1 MRTNIK
7 TIIMANI
14 ARQASPQG
22 TWPTDILTKLRF
34 LAFVYYDFGLVFEDL
49 FSRSLSFLENFLSL
63 TMSNLN

>member
-22 TWPTDILTKLRF
+22 TWPTDILTKLRL

-49 FSRSLSFLENFLSL
+49 FCPCPFLKTSCSSQCQ
-63 TMSNLN
+63 T